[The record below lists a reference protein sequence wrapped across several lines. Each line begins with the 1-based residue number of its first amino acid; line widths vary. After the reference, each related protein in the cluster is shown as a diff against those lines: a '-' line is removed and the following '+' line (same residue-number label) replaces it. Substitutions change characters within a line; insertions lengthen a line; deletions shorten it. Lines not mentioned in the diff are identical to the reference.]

1 MHSDHGDHSFYTQI
15 PVDYFLAANSGLIL
29 PPHILIQGWGVVR
42 HGLSSPLVFKPSKH
56 DGNGFGA
63 TAIFLRMF
71 QCCTPLAIHDQDI
84 LNSESTAI
92 DELSIRYSFSMHSDC
107 GDHSFCT
114 QIPVDYFLAANNGST
129 LPSHILIQG
138 WGL

>member
-1 MHSDHGDHSFYTQI
+1 MDCH
-15 PVDYFLAANSGLIL
+15 PPLFLN
-29 PPHILIQGWGVVR
+29 PPNMMEMVLEQ
-42 HGLSSPLVFKPSKH
+42 LL
-56 DGNGFGA
+56 
-63 TAIFLRMF
+63 IFLRMF
-71 QCCTPLAIHDQDI
+71 QCCTPSAIHDQDI

-114 QIPVDYFLAANNGST
+114 QIPVDYFLAANSGLT